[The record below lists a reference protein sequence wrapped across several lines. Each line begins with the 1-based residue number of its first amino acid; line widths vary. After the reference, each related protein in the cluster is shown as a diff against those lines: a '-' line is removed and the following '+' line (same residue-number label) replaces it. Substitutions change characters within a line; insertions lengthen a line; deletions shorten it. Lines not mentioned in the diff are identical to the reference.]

1 MKLSIEPVKSFITM
15 FLFILSFALML
26 MKFYY
31 LPHLMENST
40 SYRSISLDYAWE
52 NTVEPNYIICY
63 LGGNKITK
71 MFDTKAESYGKL
83 RTLIR
88 ENLSPSEKGSFHPG
102 EFLSSARNERAI
114 EIIFR
119 PSINAKLLSGSIFN
133 DTERLRGL
141 SKVSKIY
148 LSSIQNKPLYF
159 EGEEGLI
166 EFFIQKQKINE
177 LLENIQQSPYVGYY
191 SLSYLFESSS
201 PAFVNQDKIGH
212 FPIYNTKSS
221 LEWDSREEIARRLFG
236 QQFDFLS
243 EITETDGRYIYSYN
257 YGQKVFKT
265 TKDGI
270 IEYTNENFKVAKYDL
285 IEQFHVAVDFLKML
299 NYDIPSL
306 RLYAHRPVKVHGIDA
321 TKFIFKRMFNGLEI
335 DSSGNSCN
343 IEVTLVGED
352 VYKFRGQARNF
363 AGLDLKYEAE
373 TIPGLDALESLYIYS
388 KKKNPSLD
396 ATSYFNSIA
405 DFTVSYFMNENKDLL
420 PCYKI
425 TIDRRNYYIDIYTG
439 EVLANELEPS

>member
-1 MKLSIEPVKSFITM
+1 MKLSIEPIKSFMTI
-15 FLFILSFALML
+15 FLFLLSFALML
-26 MKFYY
+26 TKFYY
-31 LPHLMENST
+31 LPHLMENAT
-40 SYRSISLDYAWE
+40 AYRSITLDYARE

-71 MFDTKAESYGKL
+71 MFDTKMESYIKL

-88 ENLSPSEKGSFHPG
+88 ENLPSSEKGSFHPG
-102 EFLSSARNERAI
+102 KTLPSSRNERAV

-119 PSINAKLLSGSIFN
+119 PSVDAKLLSGSIFN
-133 DTERLRGL
+133 DSERLRGL
-141 SKVSKIY
+141 SKVSTIY

-159 EGEEGLI
+159 EGEEGLV
-166 EFFIQKQKINE
+166 EFSIQKQEINQ
-177 LLENIQQSPYVGYY
+177 LLENLQQSSYVGYY

-201 PAFVNQDKIGH
+201 PAFVNQDEIGN

-221 LEWDSREEIARRLFG
+221 LDREIREEIARRLFG

-265 TKDGI
+265 TKGGMM
-270 IEYTNENFKVAKYDL
+270 EYTDENFKVGKHDL
-285 IEQFHVAVDFLKML
+285 QEQFHVAVDFLKML

-306 RLYAHRPVKVHGIDA
+306 RLYAHRYVKIHGNDA

-335 DSSGNSCN
+335 DSTGNSCN

-352 VYKFRGQARNF
+352 VYKFRGQARNLS
-363 AGLDLKYEAE
+363 GLDLKYDSQ
-373 TIPGLDALESLYIYS
+373 TIPGLNALESVYIYS
-388 KKKNPSLD
+388 KKKDPSLD

-405 DFTVSYFMNENKDLL
+405 DFTVSYFMDENKDLL

-425 TIDRRNYYIDIYTG
+425 TMNRRNYYVDIYTG

>member
-1 MKLSIEPVKSFITM
+1 MKLSIEPVKSLITM
-15 FLFILSFALML
+15 FLFALSFALL
-26 MKFYY
+26 LTKFYY
-31 LPHLMENST
+31 LPHLMESST
-40 SYRSISLDYAWE
+40 SYRSITLDYAWE

-83 RTLIR
+83 RSLIR
-88 ENLSPSEKGSFHPG
+88 ENISSSEKGSFHPG
-102 EFLSSARNERAI
+102 ETLSSSKNERGI
-114 EIIFR
+114 EILFR
-119 PSINAKLLSGSIFN
+119 PSVDAKLLSGSIFN

-141 SKVSKIY
+141 RTVSRIY
-148 LSSIQNKPLYF
+148 LSSIQNKPLFF
-159 EGEEGLI
+159 EGDEGLI
-166 EFFIQKQKINE
+166 EFSIQKREINQ
-177 LLENIQQSPYVGYY
+177 LLENIQSSPYVGYY
-191 SLSYLFESSS
+191 SLNYLFESSS
-201 PAFVNQDKIGH
+201 PAFVNQDEIGH
-212 FPIYNTKSS
+212 FPVYNTKSS
-221 LEWDSREEIARRLFG
+221 LGHDSREEIARRLFG

-257 YGQKVFKT
+257 YGKKVFKT
-265 TKDGI
+265 TPNGMM
-270 IEYTNENFKVAKYDL
+270 EYTNENFKVAKYDL
-285 IEQFHVAVDFLKML
+285 KEQFHVAVDFLKML

-306 RLYAHRPVKVHGIDA
+306 RLYGHRYVKVHGNDA

-363 AGLDLKYEAE
+363 SGLDLKYDSQ
-373 TIPGLDALESLYIYS
+373 TIPGLNALESLYIYS

-439 EVLANELEPS
+439 EVIANELEPS